1 MRIGIVGAG
10 ELGTGYGARLLE
22 AGENVVF
29 VARGDRFREL
39 KEQGIHVA
47 ESDVAA
53 TKGLTATDDPAE
65 AGIVE
70 LLLFCVKTYDL
81 EEAAMHIR
89 PMIGDETVVVP
100 VQNGLYAPDRLVRIL
115 GPKSVVGGVAMG
127 GIQIGEL
134 DGQVTERIRRVAE
147 TLNRAGFGAE
157 IRPDIRVALWEKQL
171 MACGASVVAAARL
184 TPAQFIDSEETVAMY
199 RAAMEEAAEIAK
211 ASGVALDPDL
221 VDRYM
226 ESLDSPDGPR
236 AVRPS
241 MLKDLE
247 AGRRLELEDWAG
259 TAVRLGRELGIPTPV
274 NSAVYGLLK
283 PYISGAVAHQD
294 RDYRPSAKMGHIWG
308 LGNPR
313 D

>member
-10 ELGTGYGARLLE
+10 ELGTVYGARLLE
-22 AGENVVF
+22 AGEDVVF
-29 VARGDRFREL
+29 VARGDRLKEL
-39 KEQGIHVA
+39 IEQGIHVA
-47 ESDVAA
+47 GSGVAA

-65 AGIVE
+65 AGLVE

-157 IRPDIRVALWEKQL
+157 IRTDIRVALWEKHL

-184 TPAQFIDSEETVAMY
+184 TPVQFIDSEETVAMY

-226 ESLDSPDGPR
+226 GSLDSPDGPR

-247 AGRRLELEDWAG
+247 AGRRLELEEWAG
-259 TAVRLGRELGIPTPV
+259 TAVRLGRELGVPTPV

-283 PYISGAVAHQD
+283 PYIGGAVAHQD
-294 RDYRPSAKMGHIWG
+294 RS
-308 LGNPR
+308 N
-313 D
+313 

>member
-1 MRIGIVGAG
+1 MRIGILGVG

-22 AGENVVF
+22 AGEEVVF
-29 VARGDRFREL
+29 VARGDRLREL
-39 KEQGIHVA
+39 KELGIRVGGSGVA
-47 ESDVAA
+47 VR
-53 TKGLTATDDPAE
+53 KGLDATDNPAE
-65 AGIVE
+65 AATVE

-81 EEAAMHIR
+81 EEAAIHVR
-89 PMIGDETVVVP
+89 PMVGAETVVVP
-100 VQNGLYAPDRLVRIL
+100 VQNGLYAPDRLVHIL
-115 GPKSVVGGVAMG
+115 GPESVVGGVAMR

-134 DGQVTERIRRVAE
+134 DGQVTQRIRRIAE
-147 TLNRAGFGAE
+147 TLNRAGIRSE

-171 MACGASVVAAARL
+171 MACASSVVAAARL
-184 TPAQFIDSEETVAMY
+184 TPAQFIDSEETVAMF

-226 ESLDSPDGPR
+226 ASFKRSDI
-236 AVRPS
+236 RPS

-283 PYISGAVAHQD
+283 PYIGGAVPHQD
-294 RDYRPSAKMGHIWG
+294 RD
-308 LGNPR
+308 N
-313 D
+313 

>member
-1 MRIGIVGAG
+1 MRIGILGVG

-22 AGENVVF
+22 AGKEVVF
-29 VARGDRFREL
+29 VARGDRLREL
-39 KEQGIHVA
+39 KELGIRVGG
-47 ESDVAA
+47 SGAA
-53 TKGLTATDDPAE
+53 LRKGLMATDNPAE
-65 AGIVE
+65 AGTVE

-81 EEAAMHIR
+81 EEAAIHVR
-89 PMIGDETVVVP
+89 PMVGAETVVVP
-100 VQNGLYAPDRLVRIL
+100 VQNGLYAPDRLVHIL
-115 GPKSVVGGVAMG
+115 GPESVVGGVAMR

-134 DGQVTERIRRVAE
+134 DGQVTQRIRRVAE
-147 TLNRAGFGAE
+147 TLNQAGIGAE

-171 MACGASVVAAARL
+171 MACGSSVTAAARL
-184 TPAQFIDSEETVAMY
+184 TPAQFIDSEETVAMF

-226 ESLDSPDGPR
+226 ASFNSSDI
-236 AVRPS
+236 RPS

-259 TAVRLGRELGIPTPV
+259 TAVRLGRELSIPTPV

-283 PYISGAVAHQD
+283 PYIGGAVAHQD
-294 RDYRPSAKMGHIWG
+294 RD
-308 LGNPR
+308 N
-313 D
+313 

>member
-10 ELGTGYGARLLE
+10 ELGTVYGARLLE
-22 AGENVVF
+22 AGEDVVF
-29 VARGDRFREL
+29 VARGDRLKEL
-39 KEQGIHVA
+39 KERGVHVA
-47 ESDVAA
+47 GSGVAS

-65 AGIVE
+65 AGVVE

-81 EEAAMHIR
+81 KEAAIHIR

-100 VQNGLYAPDRLVRIL
+100 VQNGLYAPDRLVCIL
-115 GPKSVVGGVAMG
+115 GPKSVVGGAAMR

-134 DGQVTERIRRVAE
+134 DGQITERIRRVAD
-147 TLNRAGFGAE
+147 TLNRAGLGAE
-157 IRPDIRVALWEKQL
+157 IRTDIRVALWEKYL
-171 MACGASVVAAARL
+171 MACGASVVVAARL
-184 TPAQFIDSEETVAMY
+184 TPAQFIDSDETVAMY
-199 RAAMEEAAEIAK
+199 RAAMEEAAEIAE
-211 ASGVALDPDL
+211 ASGVVLDPDL

-247 AGRRLELEDWAG
+247 AGRQLELEDWAG

-283 PYISGAVAHQD
+283 PYIDGAVAHQD
-294 RDYRPSAKMGHIWG
+294 RS
-308 LGNPR
+308 N
-313 D
+313 

>member
-22 AGENVVF
+22 AGEDVVF
-29 VARGDRFREL
+29 VARGDRLKEL

-47 ESDVAA
+47 GSGVAA

-81 EEAAMHIR
+81 EEAAIH
-89 PMIGDETVVVP
+89 
-100 VQNGLYAPDRLVRIL
+100 
-115 GPKSVVGGVAMG
+115 
-127 GIQIGEL
+127 IGEL

-171 MACGASVVAAARL
+171 MACGSSVVAAARL

-283 PYISGAVAHQD
+283 PYIGGRWPTKIATVDRQRKWDCDNPTPGLLGSGLTLNGTGAM
-294 RDYRPSAKMGHIWG
+294 P
-308 LGNPR
+308 
-313 D
+313 